1 MGRSVRERL
10 VVPPGT
16 PAGLAGRDPSGTPG
30 VRSRKAVERETAKL
44 QERLADLQ
52 ERLYAERAR
61 SLLVVL
67 QGMDTSGKDGAIKHA
82 FASLSPSGTK
92 VTSFKA
98 PTEVELRHH
107 FLWRIRKTVPEPGQ
121 VGIFNR
127 SHYEDVVVVRVKR
140 LAPRTAWSK
149 RFSEINAFEEHL
161 AREGTTLVKVFLH
174 ISPDEQRERLLAR
187 LEDPSKRWKFNPGDL
202 DDRARWAR
210 FRTAYEEAL
219 TRCSTEAAPWFVVPA
234 DRKWYRNWAISGLL
248 VETLE
253 ALAPGYPTPE
263 LDLAALRTRLE
274 GSIAEG

>member
-1 MGRSVRERL
+1 MGRSARERFR
-10 VVPPGT
+10 VEPGS

-30 VRSRKAVERETAKL
+30 VKSRKRAERATPKL
-44 QERLADLQ
+44 QERLAGLQ
-52 ERLYAERAR
+52 ERLYAERSR

-82 FASLSPSGTK
+82 FASLSPSGTR

-98 PTEVELRHH
+98 PTEVERRHH
-107 FLWRIRKTVPEPGQ
+107 FLWRIRKALPESGQ

-140 LAPRTAWSK
+140 LAPQAVWST
-149 RFSEINAFEEHL
+149 RFGEINAFEESL
-161 AREGTTLVKVFLH
+161 AKSGTTLVKVFLH

-187 LEDPSKRWKFNPGDL
+187 LDDPTKRWKFNPGDL

-253 ALAPGYPTPE
+253 DLAPAYPTPE
-263 LDLAALRTRLE
+263 LDLAALRNRLE
-274 GSIAEG
+274 GSIAED